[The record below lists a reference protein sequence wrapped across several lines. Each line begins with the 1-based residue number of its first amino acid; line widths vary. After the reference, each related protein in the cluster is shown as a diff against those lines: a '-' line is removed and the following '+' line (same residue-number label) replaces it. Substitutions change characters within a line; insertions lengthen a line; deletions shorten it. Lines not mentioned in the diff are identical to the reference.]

1 MSKRFVFEL
10 ESALRLKSYAVQKA
24 KEHLAQINEQINQ
37 TNDFINEVQEE
48 LSILQSTPHQTGIQS
63 ASTLIHQWQYQT
75 SLVQK
80 ISSSEKQLVQLH
92 EIATA
97 RQRTL
102 VTALQEEKI
111 YLQLKEKKKII
122 HKNLENR
129 EEQHFLDEIGQ
140 QIAIRKRQK

>member
-1 MSKRFVFEL
+1 MAKRFIFEL
-10 ESALRLKSYAVQKA
+10 ESALRLKTYAVQKA
-24 KEHLAQINEQINQ
+24 KEHLAQINDQINQ
-37 TNDFINEVQEE
+37 TNDFIKEVQEE
-48 LSILQSTPHQTGIQS
+48 LTNLQTTPIQSGILS

-80 ISSSEKQLVQLH
+80 ISSYEKQLVQFN
-92 EIATA
+92 EIATV
-97 RQRTL
+97 RQRSL

-129 EEQHFLDEIGQ
+129 EEQLFLDEIGQ
-140 QIAIRKRQK
+140 QIAIRNKQK

>member
-1 MSKRFVFEL
+1 MAKRFIFEL
-10 ESALRLKSYAVQKA
+10 ESALRLKTYAVQKA
-24 KEHLAQINEQINQ
+24 KEHLAQINNQINQ
-37 TNDFINEVQEE
+37 TNDIIKEVQEE

-80 ISSSEKQLVQLH
+80 IASSEKQLVQLQ

-97 RQRTL
+97 RQRSL

-111 YLQLKEKKKII
+111 YIQLKEKKKII

-129 EEQHFLDEIGQ
+129 EEQLFLDEIGQ
-140 QIAIRKRQK
+140 QIAIRNRQK

>member
-1 MSKRFVFEL
+1 MAKRFIFEL
-10 ESALRLKSYAVQKA
+10 ESALRLKTYAVQKA
-24 KEHLAQINEQINQ
+24 KEHLAQINNQINQ
-37 TNDFINEVQEE
+37 TNDFIKEVQEE

-80 ISSSEKQLVQLH
+80 IASSEKQLVQLQ

-97 RQRTL
+97 RQRSL

-111 YLQLKEKKKII
+111 YIQLKEKKKII

-129 EEQHFLDEIGQ
+129 EEQLFLDEIGQ
-140 QIAIRKRQK
+140 QIAIRNRQK